1 VPVVVFAKPP
11 LPGAV
16 KTRLSRGVGA
26 RRAAQ
31 LALAFFHDTW
41 ATVEA
46 LPWARPILASTTPD
60 LSAFAL
66 GGDVEVWLQGTGD
79 LGARMERVLDRGIA
93 EAGRALV
100 IGSDLPG
107 LPAGHLDGAHD
118 ALARHEAVIGPAEDG
133 GFYLLGLSR
142 MAPGLLA
149 DLPWS
154 APDTLARTEE
164 RLTRAGLSPARIP
177 AWFDVDEPEDL
188 ARVQRLLDTHP
199 GAAPWTR
206 RALAA
211 AAPVAE

>member
-1 VPVVVFAKPP
+1 VPVCVFAKPP

-16 KTRLSRGVGA
+16 KTRLARGVGA

-41 ATVEA
+41 ATVGA

-79 LGARMERVLDRGIA
+79 LGARMERVLERGIA

-100 IGSDLPG
+100 IGTDIPG
-107 LPAGHLDGAHD
+107 LPAGHLEEAQA

-142 MAPGLLA
+142 ITPGLLA

-154 APDTLARTEE
+154 APDTRARTEE

-188 ARVQRLLDTHP
+188 ARLQRLLVAHP
-199 GAAPWTR
+199 GAAPRTR
-206 RALAA
+206 RALAT